1 MKIMYRLVG
10 LLLISQAAMAQTDSS
25 KTRTELQEVVIL
37 GTKAQNNNPIT
48 FQNLNKKE
56 IDKQNFGQDLP
67 FLLNLTPSTVVSSDA
82 GAGVGYTGIRIRGTD
97 PTRTNVTINGVP
109 INDAESHGMYWVNMP
124 DMASS
129 SQNIQV
135 QRGVGTSSNGAGAFG
150 ASINVQTDVLNTKA
164 YSELSNSYGS
174 FNTWKHTVKVGTGLL
189 ENKWAFDARL
199 SKLASDGFIDRASS
213 DLKSFFVSAARYGE
227 KSIFKINVFSGK
239 EKTYQAWNGVSEDI
253 LKTGNRTHNDFT
265 YPNQTDNYQQ
275 DYYQMFYTYQ
285 FNKHIKANV
294 GLHYTYGRGYYEEYR
309 EAESFSTYKLKDT
322 LFVLNNNIL
331 DTVTN
336 GNFVRRRWLDN
347 DFYGTVFSFIYE
359 KNKLNLT
366 IGGGVNQYDGRHFGE
381 LIWSQYAMGGNIN
394 DHFYDGNSYK
404 TDFNIYGKASY
415 KVSSKMEGFIDLQQR
430 RIDYK
435 TKGEDLNSGVYIP
448 YDVNLT
454 YNFFNPKAGITYML
468 EQSANVYAYIGVAN
482 KEPVRSDIIQASN
495 KSLPKPE
502 QLINYELGYRKNW
515 KKSALSV
522 NLYYMDYKDQLINT
536 GQLNDVGAAN
546 RVNVPNSY
554 RAGIEITSG
563 LQLLKK
569 LKWQATFT
577 YSQNKIK
584 EFTEYLSN
592 SDDYSAPQ
600 IQVTHKDVSIAY
612 SPNYIGSSLFS
623 YQVLKNFEIDLISKY
638 VGKQYL
644 DNTESESRKLNDF
657 FVNDLR
663 FRCGFEVKN
672 ICKSASIGLQIN
684 NIFDLK
690 YESNGATYPGGIS
703 STGVRTD
710 YNYYYPQAGTN
721 FIGNL
726 VLKFW

>member
-1 MKIMYRLVG
+1 MKIMYRLAG
-10 LLLISQAAMAQTDSS
+10 LLLMSQAAMAQIDSS

-82 GAGVGYTGIRIRGTD
+82 GTGVGYTGIRIRGTD
-97 PTRTNVTINGVP
+97 PSRTNVTINGVP

-150 ASINVQTDVLNTKA
+150 ASINVQTDVLNTKRYA
-164 YSELSNSYGS
+164 EVSNTYGS
-174 FNTWKHTVKVGTGLL
+174 FNTWKHTVKAGTGLL
-189 ENKWAFDARL
+189 ENKWAFDTRL

-213 DLKSFFVSAARYGE
+213 DLKSFFISAARYGE

-239 EKTYQAWNGVSEDI
+239 EKTYQAWNGISEYI
-253 LKTGNRTHNDFT
+253 LNTGNRTHNDFT

-285 FNKHIKANV
+285 FNQYIKANI

-309 EAESFSTYKLKDT
+309 EGDNFSTYKLKDT
-322 LFVLNNNIL
+322 LFLLNNNVV
-331 DTVTN
+331 DTITS

-347 DFYGTVFSFIYE
+347 DFYGTVFSFIYD

-366 IGGGVNQYDGRHFGE
+366 IGGGLNQYDGRHFAE
-381 LIWSQYAMGGNIN
+381 LIWSQYAMGSNIN
-394 DHFYDGNSYK
+394 DHFYDGKSFK
-404 TDFNIYGKASY
+404 TDFNLYGKASY
-415 KVSSKMEGFIDLQQR
+415 KLSPKIDGFVDLQYR

-448 YDVNLT
+448 YDVNLI
-454 YNFFNPKAGITYML
+454 YNFFNPKAGITYKL
-468 EQSANVYAYIGVAN
+468 KESANVYAYIGIAN

-495 KSLPKPE
+495 KSLPKQE
-502 QLINYELGYRKNW
+502 QLVNYELGYRKTW
-515 KKSALSV
+515 KKSALSM

-546 RVNVPNSY
+546 RVNVPSSY
-554 RAGIEITSG
+554 RAGIEISSG
-563 LQLLKK
+563 VQLLQK

-577 YSQNKIK
+577 YSQNRIK
-584 EFTEYLSN
+584 EITEYLSN

-600 IQVTHKDVSIAY
+600 IQVIHKDVSIAY
-612 SPNYIGSSLFS
+612 SPSYIGSSLFS
-623 YQVLKNFEIDLISKY
+623 YQALKNFEVDLISKY

-644 DNTESESRKLNDF
+644 DNTESESRKLNAF

-663 FRCGFEVKN
+663 FTYGFEVKN
-672 ICKSASIGLQIN
+672 LCKSVRIGLQIN
-684 NIFDLK
+684 NILNVK
-690 YESNGATYPGGIS
+690 YESNGSTYPGGIS

-710 YNYYYPQAGTN
+710 NNYYFPQAGTN
-721 FIGNL
+721 FMGNV

>member
-1 MKIMYRLVG
+1 MKIMYRLAG

-82 GAGVGYTGIRIRGTD
+82 GAGIGYTGIRIRGTD

-124 DMASS
+124 DLASS

-150 ASINVQTDVLNTKA
+150 ASINLQTDALNTKSYA
-164 YSELSNSYGS
+164 EVSNSYGS
-174 FNTWKHTVKVGTGLL
+174 FNTWKHTMKAGTGLL

-253 LKTGNRTHNDFT
+253 LKSGNRTHNDFT

-275 DYYQMFYTYQ
+275 DHYQMFYTYQ
-285 FNKHIKANV
+285 FNKQLKAHV
-294 GLHYTYGRGYYEEYR
+294 GMHYTYGRGYYEEYR
-309 EAESFSTYKLKDT
+309 EGDKFSTYKLKDT
-322 LFVLNNNIL
+322 LFVLNNKVL
-331 DTVTN
+331 DTLTS

-366 IGGGVNQYDGRHFGE
+366 IGGGLNQYDGRHFGE
-381 LIWSQYAMGGNIN
+381 LIWSQYAMGGKIN
-394 DHFYDGNSYK
+394 DYFYEGQSYK
-404 TDFNIYGKASY
+404 TDYNIYAKASY
-415 KVSSKMEGFIDLQQR
+415 KLSAKMEGFIDLQQR

-435 TKGEDLNSGVYIP
+435 TKGEDLNSGLYMP

-454 YNFFNPKAGITYML
+454 FNFFNPKAGLTYKL

-502 QLINYELGYRKNW
+502 QLINYELGYRKTW
-515 KKSALSV
+515 KKSALSL

-563 LQLLKK
+563 IQLLKK

-577 YSQNKIK
+577 YSQNRIK

-592 SDDYSAPQ
+592 SDDYTAPQ
-600 IQVTHKDVSIAY
+600 TQVIHKDVSIAY

-623 YQVLKNFEIDLISKY
+623 YQVLKNFEVDFISKY

-657 FVNDLR
+657 FVNDFR
-663 FRCGFEVKN
+663 FTYDFEVKN
-672 ICKSASIGLQIN
+672 ICKSFRIGLQIN
-684 NIFDLK
+684 NIFNVK
-690 YESNGATYPGGIS
+690 YEPNGATYPGGIS
-703 STGVRTD
+703 STGIRTD

-721 FIGNL
+721 FMGNL

>member
-1 MKIMYRLVG
+1 MKIMYRLAG

-150 ASINVQTDVLNTKA
+150 ASINLQTDALNTKSYA
-164 YSELSNSYGS
+164 EVSNSYGS
-174 FNTWKHTVKVGTGLL
+174 FNTWKHTMKAGTGLL

-253 LKTGNRTHNDFT
+253 LKSGNRTHNDFT

-275 DYYQMFYTYQ
+275 DHYQMFYTYQ
-285 FNKHIKANV
+285 FNKQLKAHV
-294 GLHYTYGRGYYEEYR
+294 GMHYTYGRGYYEEYR
-309 EAESFSTYKLKDT
+309 EGDKFSTYKLKDT
-322 LFVLNNNIL
+322 LFVLNNKVL
-331 DTVTN
+331 DTLTS

-366 IGGGVNQYDGRHFGE
+366 IGGGLNQYDGRHFGE
-381 LIWSQYAMGGNIN
+381 LIWSQYAMGGKIN
-394 DHFYDGNSYK
+394 DYFYEGQSYK
-404 TDFNIYGKASY
+404 TDYNIYAKASY
-415 KVSSKMEGFIDLQQR
+415 KLSAKMEGFIDLQQR

-435 TKGEDLNSGVYIP
+435 TKGEDLNSGLYMP

-454 YNFFNPKAGITYML
+454 FNFFNPKAGLTYKL

-502 QLINYELGYRKNW
+502 QLINYELGYRKTW
-515 KKSALSV
+515 KKSALSL

-577 YSQNKIK
+577 YSQNRIK

-592 SDDYSAPQ
+592 SDDYTAPQ
-600 IQVTHKDVSIAY
+600 TQVIHKDVSIAY

-623 YQVLKNFEIDLISKY
+623 YQVLKNFEVDFISKY

-657 FVNDLR
+657 FVNDFR
-663 FRCGFEVKN
+663 FTYDFEVKN
-672 ICKSASIGLQIN
+672 ICKSFRIGLQIN
-684 NIFDLK
+684 NIFNVK
-690 YESNGATYPGGIS
+690 YEPNGATYPGGIS
-703 STGVRTD
+703 STGIRTD

-721 FIGNL
+721 FMGNL

>member
-1 MKIMYRLVG
+1 MKIMYRLAG

-67 FLLNLTPSTVVSSDA
+67 FLLNFTPSTVVSSDA

-150 ASINVQTDVLNTKA
+150 ASINLQTDALNTKSYA
-164 YSELSNSYGS
+164 EVSNSYGS
-174 FNTWKHTVKVGTGLL
+174 FNTWKHTMKAGTGLL

-253 LKTGNRTHNDFT
+253 LKSGNRTHNDFT

-275 DYYQMFYTYQ
+275 DHYQMFYTYQ
-285 FNKHIKANV
+285 FNKQLKAHV
-294 GLHYTYGRGYYEEYR
+294 GMHYTYGRGYYEEYR
-309 EAESFSTYKLKDT
+309 EGDKFSTYKLKDT
-322 LFVLNNNIL
+322 LFVFNNKVL
-331 DTVTN
+331 DTLTS

-347 DFYGTVFSFIYE
+347 DFYGTVFLFIYE

-366 IGGGVNQYDGRHFGE
+366 IGGGLNQYDGRHFGE
-381 LIWSQYAMGGNIN
+381 LIWSQYAMGGKIN
-394 DHFYDGNSYK
+394 DYFYEGQSHK
-404 TDFNIYGKASY
+404 TDYNIYTKASY
-415 KVSSKMEGFIDLQQR
+415 KLSAKMEGFIDLQQR

-435 TKGEDLNSGVYIP
+435 TKGEDLNSGLYMP

-454 YNFFNPKAGITYML
+454 FNFFNPKAGLTYKL

-502 QLINYELGYRKNW
+502 QLINYELGYRKTW
-515 KKSALSV
+515 KKSALSL

-577 YSQNKIK
+577 YSQNRIK

-592 SDDYSAPQ
+592 SDDYTAPQ
-600 IQVTHKDVSIAY
+600 TQVIHKDVSIAY

-657 FVNDLR
+657 FVNDFR
-663 FRCGFEVKN
+663 FTYDFEVKN
-672 ICKSASIGLQIN
+672 ICKSFRIGLQIN
-684 NIFDLK
+684 NIFNVK
-690 YESNGATYPGGIS
+690 YEPNGATYPGGIS
-703 STGVRTD
+703 STGIRTD

-721 FIGNL
+721 FMGNL

>member
-1 MKIMYRLVG
+1 MKIMYRLAG

-82 GAGVGYTGIRIRGTD
+82 GAGIGYTGIRIRGTD

-124 DMASS
+124 DLASS

-150 ASINVQTDVLNTKA
+150 ASINLQTDVLNTKA

-253 LKTGNRTHNDFT
+253 LKSGNRTHNDFT

-275 DYYQMFYTYQ
+275 DHYQMFYTYQ
-285 FNKHIKANV
+285 FNKQLKAHV
-294 GLHYTYGRGYYEEYR
+294 GMHYTYGRGYYEEYR
-309 EAESFSTYKLKDT
+309 EGDKFGTYKLKDT
-322 LFVLNNNIL
+322 LFVFNNKVL
-331 DTVTN
+331 DTLTS
-336 GNFVRRRWLDN
+336 GNFVLRRWLDN

-366 IGGGVNQYDGRHFGE
+366 IGGGLNQYDGRHFGE
-381 LIWSQYAMGGNIN
+381 LIWSQYAMGGKIN
-394 DHFYDGNSYK
+394 DYFYEGQSYK
-404 TDFNIYGKASY
+404 TDYNIYAKASY
-415 KVSSKMEGFIDLQQR
+415 KLSAKMEGFIDLQQR

-435 TKGEDLNSGVYIP
+435 TKGEDLNSGLYMP

-454 YNFFNPKAGITYML
+454 FNFFNPKAGLTYKL

-502 QLINYELGYRKNW
+502 QLINYELGYRKTW
-515 KKSALSV
+515 KKSALSL

-577 YSQNKIK
+577 YSQNRIK

-592 SDDYSAPQ
+592 SDDYTAPQ
-600 IQVTHKDVSIAY
+600 TQVIHEDVSIAY

-657 FVNDLR
+657 LVNDLR
-663 FRCGFEVKN
+663 FRYGFEVKN

-684 NIFDLK
+684 NIFNLK

-703 STGVRTD
+703 STGIRTD

-721 FIGNL
+721 FMGNL

>member
-1 MKIMYRLVG
+1 MLKQFITAGSLV
-10 LLLISQAAMAQTDSS
+10 LFSQLSHAQTDSL
-25 KTRTELQEVVIL
+25 KTKADLQEVVIL

-48 FQNLNKKE
+48 FSNLNKKE

-97 PTRTNVTINGVP
+97 PSRTNVTVNGVP
-109 INDAESHGMYWVNMP
+109 INDAESHGTFWVNMP
-124 DMASS
+124 DLASS

-150 ASINVQTDVLNTKA
+150 ASINIQTDGLNQKA
-164 YSELSNSYGS
+164 YAEVANSYGS
-174 FNTWKHTVKVGTGLL
+174 FNTWKHTVKAGTGLL

-199 SKLASDGFIDRASS
+199 SKITSDGYIDRASS

-227 KSIFKINVFSGK
+227 KSILKVNVFSGK
-239 EKTYQAWNGVSEDI
+239 EKTYQAWNGISEDI
-253 LKTGNRTHNDFT
+253 LKIGNRTHNDFT

-275 DYYQMFYTYQ
+275 DYYQLFYTYQ
-285 FNKHIKANV
+285 FTKNIKANV
-294 GLHYTYGRGYYEEYR
+294 GAHYTYGRGYYEEFR
-309 EAESFSTYKLKDT
+309 EDETFKTYKLKDT
-322 LFVLNNNIL
+322 LFVFNNNAI
-331 DTVTN
+331 DTITK

-366 IGGGVNQYDGRHFGE
+366 IGGGLNQYDGRHYGE
-381 LIWSQYAMGGNIN
+381 LIWSQYSMGGNIN
-394 DHFYDGNSYK
+394 DHFYDGKSTK
-404 TDFNIYGKASY
+404 TDFNIYAKASY
-415 KVSSKMEGFIDLQQR
+415 KITGKLEGFVDLQQR

-454 YNFFNPKAGITYML
+454 YNFFNPKAGITYQV
-468 EQSANVYAYIGVAN
+468 ESNANIYAYVGIAN

-495 KSLPKPE
+495 KSIPSPE
-502 QLINYELGYRKNW
+502 QLINYEFGYRKNW
-515 KKSALSV
+515 KKSAFSINV
-522 NLYYMDYKDQLINT
+522 YYMDYKDQLINT

-554 RAGIEITSG
+554 RSGIEITTG
-563 LQLLKK
+563 IQLIEK

-577 YSQNKIK
+577 YSQNRIK
-584 EFTEYLSN
+584 EYTEYLSN
-592 SDDYSAPQ
+592 SDDFNAPQ
-600 IQVTHKDVSIAY
+600 IQVKHQNVSIAF
-612 SPNYIGSSLFS
+612 SPDYIGSSIFT
-623 YQVLKNFEIDLISKY
+623 YNVIKNFDVDFISKY

-644 DNTESESRKLNDF
+644 DNTESEDRKLNAF
-657 FVNDLR
+657 FINDVR
-663 FRCGFEVKN
+663 FSYAFEWKN
-672 ICKSASIGLQIN
+672 ICKSIGLGLQVN
-684 NIFDLK
+684 NIFDVK

-703 STGVRTD
+703 NAGVRTD

-721 FIGNL
+721 LMGNI
-726 VLKFW
+726 VLKF

>member
-1 MKIMYRLVG
+1 
-10 LLLISQAAMAQTDSS
+10 
-25 KTRTELQEVVIL
+25 
-37 GTKAQNNNPIT
+37 
-48 FQNLNKKE
+48 
-56 IDKQNFGQDLP
+56 
-67 FLLNLTPSTVVSSDA
+67 
-82 GAGVGYTGIRIRGTD
+82 
-97 PTRTNVTINGVP
+97 VP

-124 DMASS
+124 DLASS

-150 ASINVQTDVLNTKA
+150 ASINLQTDALNTKSYA
-164 YSELSNSYGS
+164 EVSNSYGS
-174 FNTWKHTVKVGTGLL
+174 FNTWKHTMKAGTGLL
-189 ENKWAFDARL
+189 ENKWAFDARS

-253 LKTGNRTHNDFT
+253 LKSGNRTHNDFT

-275 DYYQMFYTYQ
+275 DHYQMFYTYQ
-285 FNKHIKANV
+285 FNKQLKANV
-294 GLHYTYGRGYYEEYR
+294 GMHYTYGRGYYEEYR
-309 EAESFSTYKLKDT
+309 EGDKFSTYKLKDT
-322 LFVLNNNIL
+322 LFVLNNKVL
-331 DTVTN
+331 DTLTS

-366 IGGGVNQYDGRHFGE
+366 IGGGLNQYDGRHFGE
-381 LIWSQYAMGGNIN
+381 LIWSQYAMGGKIN
-394 DHFYDGNSYK
+394 VYFYEGQSYK
-404 TDFNIYGKASY
+404 TDYNIYAKASY
-415 KVSSKMEGFIDLQQR
+415 KLSAKMEGFIDLQQR

-435 TKGEDLNSGVYIP
+435 TKGEDLNSGLYMP

-454 YNFFNPKAGITYML
+454 FNFFNPKAGLTYKL

-502 QLINYELGYRKNW
+502 QLINYELGYRKTW
-515 KKSALSV
+515 KKSALSL

-577 YSQNKIK
+577 YSQNRIK

-592 SDDYSAPQ
+592 SDDYTAPQ
-600 IQVTHKDVSIAY
+600 TQVIHKDVSIAY

-623 YQVLKNFEIDLISKY
+623 YQVLKNFEVDFISKY

-657 FVNDLR
+657 FVNDFR
-663 FRCGFEVKN
+663 FTYDFEVKN
-672 ICKSASIGLQIN
+672 ICKSFRIGLQIN
-684 NIFDLK
+684 NIFNVK
-690 YESNGATYPGGIS
+690 YEPNGATYPGGIS
-703 STGVRTD
+703 STGIRTD

-721 FIGNL
+721 FMGNL

>member
-1 MKIMYRLVG
+1 MKIMYRLAG

-82 GAGVGYTGIRIRGTD
+82 GAGIGYTGIRIRGTD

-124 DMASS
+124 DLASS

-150 ASINVQTDVLNTKA
+150 ASINLQTDALNTKSYA
-164 YSELSNSYGS
+164 EVSNSYGS
-174 FNTWKHTVKVGTGLL
+174 FNTWKHTMKAGTGLL

-253 LKTGNRTHNDFT
+253 LKSGNRTHNDFT

-275 DYYQMFYTYQ
+275 DHYQMFYTYQ
-285 FNKHIKANV
+285 FNKQLKAHV
-294 GLHYTYGRGYYEEYR
+294 GMHYTYGRGYYEEYR
-309 EAESFSTYKLKDT
+309 EGDKFSTYKLKDT
-322 LFVLNNNIL
+322 LFVLNNKVL
-331 DTVTN
+331 DTLTS

-366 IGGGVNQYDGRHFGE
+366 IGGGLNQYDGRHFGE
-381 LIWSQYAMGGNIN
+381 LIWSQYAMGGKIN
-394 DHFYDGNSYK
+394 VYFYEGQSYK
-404 TDFNIYGKASY
+404 TDYNIYAKASY
-415 KVSSKMEGFIDLQQR
+415 KLSAKMEGFIDLQQR

-435 TKGEDLNSGVYIP
+435 TKGEDLNSGLYMP

-454 YNFFNPKAGITYML
+454 FNFFNPKAGLTYKL

-502 QLINYELGYRKNW
+502 QLINYELGYRKTW
-515 KKSALSV
+515 KKSALSL

-577 YSQNKIK
+577 YSQNRIK

-592 SDDYSAPQ
+592 SDDYTAPQ
-600 IQVTHKDVSIAY
+600 TQVIHKDVSIAY

-623 YQVLKNFEIDLISKY
+623 YQVLKNFEVDFISKY

-657 FVNDLR
+657 FVNDFR
-663 FRCGFEVKN
+663 FTYDFEVKN
-672 ICKSASIGLQIN
+672 ICKSFRIGLQIN
-684 NIFDLK
+684 NIFNVK
-690 YESNGATYPGGIS
+690 YEPNGATYPGGIS
-703 STGVRTD
+703 STGIRTD

-721 FIGNL
+721 FMGNL

>member
-1 MKIMYRLVG
+1 MKIMYRLAG

-253 LKTGNRTHNDFT
+253 LKSGNRTHNDFT

-275 DYYQMFYTYQ
+275 DHYQMFYTYQ
-285 FNKHIKANV
+285 FNKQLKAHV
-294 GLHYTYGRGYYEEYR
+294 GMHYTYGRGYYEEYR
-309 EAESFSTYKLKDT
+309 EGDKFGTYKLKDT
-322 LFVLNNNIL
+322 LFVFNNKVL
-331 DTVTN
+331 DTLTS

-366 IGGGVNQYDGRHFGE
+366 IGGGLNQYDGRHFGE
-381 LIWSQYAMGGNIN
+381 LIWSQYAMGGKIN
-394 DHFYDGNSYK
+394 DYFYEGQSYK
-404 TDFNIYGKASY
+404 TDYNIYAKASY
-415 KVSSKMEGFIDLQQR
+415 KLSAKMEGFIDLQQR

-435 TKGEDLNSGVYIP
+435 TKGEDLNSGLYMP

-454 YNFFNPKAGITYML
+454 FNFFNPKAGLTYKL

-502 QLINYELGYRKNW
+502 QLINYELGYRKTW
-515 KKSALSV
+515 KKSALSL

-577 YSQNKIK
+577 YSQNRIK

-592 SDDYSAPQ
+592 SDDYTAPQ
-600 IQVTHKDVSIAY
+600 TQVIHKDVSIAY

-623 YQVLKNFEIDLISKY
+623 YQVLKNFEVDFISKY

-657 FVNDLR
+657 FVNDFR
-663 FRCGFEVKN
+663 FTYDFEVKN
-672 ICKSASIGLQIN
+672 ICKSFRIGLQIN
-684 NIFDLK
+684 NIFNVK
-690 YESNGATYPGGIS
+690 YEPNGATYPGGIS
-703 STGVRTD
+703 STGIRTD

-721 FIGNL
+721 FMGNL

>member
-1 MKIMYRLVG
+1 M
-10 LLLISQAAMAQTDSS
+10 
-25 KTRTELQEVVIL
+25 
-37 GTKAQNNNPIT
+37 
-48 FQNLNKKE
+48 
-56 IDKQNFGQDLP
+56 
-67 FLLNLTPSTVVSSDA
+67 
-82 GAGVGYTGIRIRGTD
+82 
-97 PTRTNVTINGVP
+97 TINGVP

-124 DMASS
+124 DLASS

-150 ASINVQTDVLNTKA
+150 ASINLQTDALNTKSYA
-164 YSELSNSYGS
+164 ELSNSYGS
-174 FNTWKHTVKVGTGLL
+174 FNTLKHTMKAGTGLL

-253 LKTGNRTHNDFT
+253 LKSGKRTHNDFT

-275 DYYQMFYTYQ
+275 DHYQMFYTYQ
-285 FNKHIKANV
+285 FNKQLKAHV
-294 GLHYTYGRGYYEEYR
+294 GMHYTYGRGYYEEYR
-309 EAESFSTYKLKDT
+309 EGDKFSTYKLKDT
-322 LFVLNNNIL
+322 LFVLNNKVL
-331 DTVTN
+331 DTLTS

-366 IGGGVNQYDGRHFGE
+366 IGGGLNQYDGRHFGE
-381 LIWSQYAMGGNIN
+381 LIWSQYAMGGKIN
-394 DHFYDGNSYK
+394 DYFYEGQSYK
-404 TDFNIYGKASY
+404 TDYNIYAKASY
-415 KVSSKMEGFIDLQQR
+415 KLSAKMEGFIDLQQR

-435 TKGEDLNSGVYIP
+435 TKGEDLNSGLYMP

-454 YNFFNPKAGITYML
+454 FNFFNPKAGLTYKL

-502 QLINYELGYRKNW
+502 QLINYELGYRKTW
-515 KKSALSV
+515 KKSSLSL

-563 LQLLKK
+563 IQLLKK

-577 YSQNKIK
+577 YSQNRIK

-592 SDDYSAPQ
+592 SDDYTAPQ
-600 IQVTHKDVSIAY
+600 TQVIHKDVSIAY

-623 YQVLKNFEIDLISKY
+623 YQVLKNFEVDFISKY

-657 FVNDLR
+657 FVNDFR
-663 FRCGFEVKN
+663 FTYDFEVKN
-672 ICKSASIGLQIN
+672 ICKSFRIGLQIN
-684 NIFDLK
+684 NIFNVK
-690 YESNGATYPGGIS
+690 YEPNGATYPGGIS
-703 STGVRTD
+703 STGIRTD

-721 FIGNL
+721 FMGNL

>member
-1 MKIMYRLVG
+1 MKIIYRLAG
-10 LLLISQAAMAQTDSS
+10 LLLISQAAMAQIDSS

-82 GAGVGYTGIRIRGTD
+82 GTGVGYTGIRIRGTD
-97 PTRTNVTINGVP
+97 PSRTNVTINGVP

-150 ASINVQTDVLNTKA
+150 ASINVQTDVLNTKRYA
-164 YSELSNSYGS
+164 EVSNTYGS
-174 FNTWKHTVKVGTGLL
+174 FNTWKHTVKAGTGLL
-189 ENKWAFDARL
+189 ENKWAFDTRL

-213 DLKSFFVSAARYGE
+213 DLKSFFISAARYGE

-239 EKTYQAWNGVSEDI
+239 EKTYQAWNGISEYI
-253 LKTGNRTHNDFT
+253 LNTGNRTHNDFT

-285 FNKHIKANV
+285 FNQYIKANI

-309 EAESFSTYKLKDT
+309 EGDNFSTYKLKDT
-322 LFVLNNNIL
+322 LFLLNNNVV
-331 DTVTN
+331 DTITS

-347 DFYGTVFSFIYE
+347 DFYGTVFSFIYD

-366 IGGGVNQYDGRHFGE
+366 IGGGLNQYDGRHFGE
-381 LIWSQYAMGGNIN
+381 LIWSQYAMGSNIN
-394 DHFYDGNSYK
+394 DHFYDGISFK
-404 TDFNIYGKASY
+404 TDFNLYGKASY
-415 KVSSKMEGFIDLQQR
+415 KLSPKIDGFVDLQYR

-448 YDVNLT
+448 YDVNLI
-454 YNFFNPKAGITYML
+454 YNFFNPKAGITYKL
-468 EQSANVYAYIGVAN
+468 KESANVYAYIGIAN

-495 KSLPKPE
+495 KSLPKQE
-502 QLINYELGYRKNW
+502 QLVNYELGYRKTW
-515 KKSALSV
+515 KKSALSM

-546 RVNVPNSY
+546 RVNVPSSY
-554 RAGIEITSG
+554 RAGIEISSG
-563 LQLLKK
+563 VQLLQK

-577 YSQNKIK
+577 YSLNRIK
-584 EFTEYLSN
+584 EITEYLSN

-600 IQVTHKDVSIAY
+600 IQVIHKDVSIAY
-612 SPNYIGSSLFS
+612 SPSYIGSSLFS
-623 YQVLKNFEIDLISKY
+623 YQALKNFEVDLISKY

-644 DNTESESRKLNDF
+644 DNTESESRKLNAF

-663 FRCGFEVKN
+663 FTYGFEVN
-672 ICKSASIGLQIN
+672 NLCKSVRIGLQIN
-684 NIFDLK
+684 NILNVK
-690 YESNGATYPGGIS
+690 YESNGSTYPGGIS

-710 YNYYYPQAGTN
+710 YNYYFPQAGTN
-721 FIGNL
+721 FMGNV

>member
-1 MKIMYRLVG
+1 MYRLAG

-82 GAGVGYTGIRIRGTD
+82 GAGIGYTGIRIRGTD

-124 DMASS
+124 DLASS

-150 ASINVQTDVLNTKA
+150 ASINLQTDALNTKSYA
-164 YSELSNSYGS
+164 EVSNSYGS

-253 LKTGNRTHNDFT
+253 LKSGNRTHNDFT

-275 DYYQMFYTYQ
+275 DHYQMFYTYQ
-285 FNKHIKANV
+285 FNKQLKAHV
-294 GLHYTYGRGYYEEYR
+294 GMHYTYGRGYYEEYR
-309 EAESFSTYKLKDT
+309 EGDKFSTYKLKDT
-322 LFVLNNNIL
+322 LFVLNNKVL
-331 DTVTN
+331 DTLTS

-366 IGGGVNQYDGRHFGE
+366 IGGGLNQYDGRHFGE
-381 LIWSQYAMGGNIN
+381 LIWSQYAMGGKIN
-394 DHFYDGNSYK
+394 DYFYEGQSYK
-404 TDFNIYGKASY
+404 TDYNIYAKASY
-415 KVSSKMEGFIDLQQR
+415 KLSAKMEGFIDLQQR

-435 TKGEDLNSGVYIP
+435 TKGEDLNSGLYMP

-454 YNFFNPKAGITYML
+454 FNFFNPKAGLTYKL

-502 QLINYELGYRKNW
+502 QLINYELGYRKTW
-515 KKSALSV
+515 KKSALSL

-577 YSQNKIK
+577 YSQNRIK

-592 SDDYSAPQ
+592 SDDYTAPQ
-600 IQVTHKDVSIAY
+600 TQVIHKDVSIAY

-623 YQVLKNFEIDLISKY
+623 YQVLKNFEVDFISKY

-657 FVNDLR
+657 FVNDFR
-663 FRCGFEVKN
+663 FTYDFEVKN
-672 ICKSASIGLQIN
+672 ICKSFRIGLQIN
-684 NIFDLK
+684 NIFNVK
-690 YESNGATYPGGIS
+690 YEPNGATYPGGIS
-703 STGVRTD
+703 STGIRTD

-721 FIGNL
+721 FMGNL